1 MLGTG
6 LDRHNGLIRI
16 SLDSLIQ
23 YDAQAIQR
31 GSLQRLRTTAV
42 AIDFKA
48 ALAEQLLHDCL
59 GFLPYY
65 PVVLILF
72 LLLAVP
78 GVKVE
83 LGGSVLC
90 RY

>member
-1 MLGTG
+1 MPGTR
-6 LDRHNGLIRI
+6 LDWHDCLIRI
-16 SLDSLIQ
+16 SLDSLFLNV
-23 YDAQAIQR
+23 AQFFQR
-31 GSLQRLRTTAV
+31 GSLQRLRATAI
-42 AIDFKA
+42 ATEFEA

-59 GFLPYY
+59 GFLAHN
-65 PVVLILF
+65 PVLLILF
-72 LLLAVP
+72 LLPAVP